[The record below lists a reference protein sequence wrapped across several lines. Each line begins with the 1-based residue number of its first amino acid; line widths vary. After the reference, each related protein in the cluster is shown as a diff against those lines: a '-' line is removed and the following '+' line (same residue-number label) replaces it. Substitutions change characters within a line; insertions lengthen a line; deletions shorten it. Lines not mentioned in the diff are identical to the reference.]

1 VATRAAVQS
10 DGFAWR
16 ILLGPAHDWPVVK
29 AESNMTEQ
37 QLPAMERCEF
47 CRGPIDSSRPFTTN
61 SAGEQPVHLECLE
74 EDAEMA
80 GSGHRSIRRMWG
92 RWLRKLFPL
101 FESFQQSQLSPK

>member
-37 QLPAMERCEF
+37 QTPAMELCEF
-47 CRGPIDSSRPFTTN
+47 CREPIDSSRPFTTN
-61 SAGEQPVHLECLE
+61 SAGEQPVHLACLE
-74 EDAEMA
+74 EDAGRA
-80 GSGHRSIRRMWG
+80 GSGHRSIPRVWG
-92 RWLRKLFPL
+92 RWLRKLSPR

>member
-37 QLPAMERCEF
+37 QHPAMERCEF
-47 CRGPIDSSRPFTTN
+47 CREPIDKSRPFTTN
-61 SAGEQPVHLECLE
+61 SAGEQPVHLACLE

-80 GSGHRSIRRMWG
+80 GSGHRSIRRMWE
-92 RWLRKLFPL
+92 RWLRKLFPC